1 MYLVTTSNSC
11 QQHSVLNYTFRSFI
25 VDGKAGGG
33 KAVRENGKFYLK
45 IGQDT
50 DSVIYE
56 EYQIHK
62 ESRFVLK

>member
-1 MYLVTTSNSC
+1 MEKV
-11 QQHSVLNYTFRSFI
+11 
-25 VDGKAGGG
+25 GGG
-33 KAVRENGKFYLK
+33 KAVGENGKFSLK

-56 EYQIHK
+56 KYQIHK